1 MGSDS
6 GHCFSMDLFCP
17 SAHNAGG
24 RDGMRMIKAGLAC
37 DALVPPLLHPPQS
50 AACKLAAN
58 SLSALRLLF
67 QNIFPPVH
75 DILPPPPFLFSR
87 DPQLCPFLLFS
98 SELPLTFPAGS
109 PRVAVSIVRLNSSRA
124 SSLRRPQ
131 CAASVL
137 PSRPTT
143 TSSSIETMASAS
155 PRPPLYSPH
164 WPIVPLAG
172 QSGRPMARRG
182 IVRAHRGA
190 GTSRPPAG
198 QRPIVRRCTHG
209 GALGSRSFLWG
220 KLHEDQCSPGPRVRG
235 TIVWA
240 T

>member
-6 GHCFSMDLFCP
+6 GHWFSMDLFCP
-17 SAHNAGG
+17 STHNASG

-37 DALVPPLLHPPQS
+37 DALVPPLPHLPQS

-58 SLSALRLLF
+58 SLSALRLLY

-98 SELPLTFPAGS
+98 CELPLTFPAGS
-109 PRVAVSIVRLNSSRA
+109 PRAAVSIVRLNSSRA

-137 PSRPTT
+137 PRGPR
-143 TSSSIETMASAS
+143 
-155 PRPPLYSPH
+155 PRPPPSRQ
-164 WPIVPLAG
+164 WPPPLPGLPFIPPIGPLSRLPAN
-172 QSGRPMARRG
+172 PV
-182 IVRAHRGA
+182 VRWRGA
-190 GTSRPPAG
+190 ALCAHTEEPARPGHQLDNG
-198 QRPIVRRCTHG
+198 Q
-209 GALGSRSFLWG
+209 L
-220 KLHEDQCSPGPRVRG
+220 
-235 TIVWA
+235 
-240 T
+240 